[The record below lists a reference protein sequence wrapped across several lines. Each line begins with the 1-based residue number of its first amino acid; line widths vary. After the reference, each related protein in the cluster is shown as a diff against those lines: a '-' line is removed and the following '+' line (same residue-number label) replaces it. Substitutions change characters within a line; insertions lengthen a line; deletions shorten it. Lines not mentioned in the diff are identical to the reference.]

1 MGIGQ
6 LCLSLWGLLQEPTAG
21 GNGSSESDFL
31 CESLTPG
38 NSGRVGFVFVV
49 VFTVWF
55 FFFFCLLSLHILR
68 HGPDTLSWFLGPE
81 MSKKDQ
87 GSRL

>member
-55 FFFFCLLSLHILR
+55 FFFFFLILKNK
-68 HGPDTLSWFLGPE
+68 
-81 MSKKDQ
+81 KKDMALTPYP
-87 GSRL
+87 GSWGQE